1 MVIAD
6 KNIMITKIVDI
17 ASAFPNYV
25 LTNETLEKE
34 YQKWSAGKIYKKT
47 GIRERRC
54 AVHELSS
61 DLAIEATEC
70 LLKKSCIPK
79 DEIDF
84 LLLCTQSPDYFLPST
99 SALVQD
105 RVGLPNDIGAL
116 DFNLGCSGF
125 VYGLAFAKGLIEG
138 ECARNV
144 LLITSETYTKH
155 IIVRDKSTRTLFGD
169 GAAATLLCA
178 ESSEGFG
185 IGKFVFGT
193 DGNGAKNLIVP
204 AGGMALP
211 RSSETAVENV
221 DDSGNIRSLDNL
233 YMDGPAIFNFT
244 MDRVP
249 QAVEEVLKKNAL
261 AKEDIAL
268 YVFHQANR
276 FMLETLRD
284 KLVLPVDR
292 FYINM
297 EEKGNTVSATIPIA
311 LEDACLEGRLKRG
324 DKVLLAGFGVGYSW
338 AACVLEW

>member
-1 MVIAD
+1 
-6 KNIMITKIVDI
+6 MITKIADI
-17 ASAFPNYV
+17 ASAFPDHC
-25 LTNETLEKE
+25 LTNDTLENE
-34 YQKWSAGKIYKKT
+34 YQKWSAEKIYKKT
-47 GIRERRC
+47 GIRTRRC
-54 AVHELSS
+54 AIHELSS
-61 DLAIEATEC
+61 DLAVNAAEA
-70 LLKKSCIPK
+70 LFKKSRILK
-79 DEIDF
+79 NDVDF

-105 RVGLPNDIGAL
+105 RVGLPHDMGAL

-138 ECARNV
+138 GCAKNV

-155 IIVRDKSTRTLFGD
+155 INARDKSTRTIFGD

-185 IGKFVFGT
+185 IGEFVFGT
-193 DGNGAKNLIVP
+193 DGKGAKNLIVP

-211 RSSETAVENV
+211 KSSETAVETV

-233 YMDGPAIFNFT
+233 FMDGPAVFNFT

-249 QAVEEVLKKNAL
+249 QAVEETLKKNAL
-261 AKEDIAL
+261 LKEEIAL

-284 KLVLPVDR
+284 KLALPEER

-311 LEDACLEGRLKRG
+311 LEDACGEGRLRKG